1 MDGIAVL
8 IRETYKSDSIGAQI
22 PEEVKTEVLVSE
34 KSLTRAEWRDAGQKG
49 LNPSIV
55 LTTARINYSGEKT
68 IEYCGM
74 RYGVYR
80 TYHDAATDEIELYL
94 EEKAGT

>member
-1 MDGIAVL
+1 MDGTAVL
-8 IRETYKSDSIGAQI
+8 IRETYKSDSIGVQV
-22 PEEVKTEVLVSE
+22 PDEEKTEVLVS
-34 KSLTRAEWRDAGQKG
+34 KKTLTRAEWKAAGQKG

-55 LTTARINYSGEKT
+55 LTTARINYAGEKT

-80 TYHDAATDEIELYL
+80 TYHDVATDEIELYL
-94 EEKAGT
+94 EEKAGV